1 MRKVSEYLRQTRESK
16 FYSLDHV
23 EKSTKIKKEFLML
36 LEAGNFDKLP
46 SESYALGFVK
56 TYASFL
62 DLDPEKAAAMFRREY
77 QSEKIHFVPT
87 YKKKEHLIEKRFR
100 YGPQILIGTIVVLIV
115 FIYLGFQYSS
125 FFLGPKLEV
134 IQPQNGEI
142 VKTNKIV
149 VKGKTNP
156 YATVTVE
163 DEEVRVQLD
172 GTFEK
177 DVFVFTGKKSIYVV
191 SKNRFG
197 KSTKKN
203 VTINV
208 QPEK

>member
-115 FIYLGFQYSS
+115 FIYLGFKYSS

-134 IQPQNGEI
+134 IQP
-142 VKTNKIV
+142 
-149 VKGKTNP
+149 
-156 YATVTVE
+156 
-163 DEEVRVQLD
+163 
-172 GTFEK
+172 
-177 DVFVFTGKKSIYVV
+177 
-191 SKNRFG
+191 
-197 KSTKKN
+197 
-203 VTINV
+203 
-208 QPEK
+208 